1 MKLMTHTVVGFPSLT
16 ASSEIIA
23 ALAAKSSIIELQ
35 IPFSDP
41 TADGPVIAAANEA
54 ARKAGIDSHIALDFA
69 AKVTAE
75 YPQVDFYFM
84 SYYNPILHFGVA
96 DFVEAS
102 AKAGVKGFII
112 PDLPLEEAGEIL
124 AECKKHGL
132 NFVFVIAPNTPSPRI
147 KEIAAASSG
156 LLYCVARLG
165 VTGNKTAF
173 GSELKTFISR
183 VKKQTKLPLAVGFGV
198 SEKAD
203 VKAIENAGGDFVV
216 VGSAILRAYERGGKE
231 AVSILVSN
239 LAE

>member
-1 MKLMTHTVVGFPSLT
+1 MKLMTHTVVGFPSLA
-16 ASSEIIA
+16 ASSEIID

-41 TADGPVIAAANEA
+41 TADGPVIAAANET
-54 ARKAGIDSHIALDFA
+54 ARKAGIDTHIALDFA
-69 AKVTAE
+69 EKVTAK

-84 SYYNPILHFGVA
+84 SYFNPILHYGIA

-102 AKAGVKGFII
+102 EKAGIRGFII
-112 PDLPLEEAGEIL
+112 PDLPLEEAGEML

-147 KEIAAASSG
+147 KQIAVASGG

-165 VTGNKTAF
+165 VTGSKTSF
-173 GSELKTFISR
+173 GSELKTFILR

-203 VKAIENAGGDFVV
+203 VEAIENAGGEFAV
-216 VGSAILRAYERGGKE
+216 VGSAILRAYEKGGKE
-231 AVSILVSN
+231 AVIELVTG
-239 LAE
+239 L